1 MEMILR
7 RSDWYRRL
15 RFITAVVTGVVMIG
29 MAQHTAAENVQEKAQ
44 EQEAMAIIN
53 HATSTWQNFMQD
65 PDMSGFRAHVKEG
78 QGVLIFPRLMKGAF
92 VLGAEGGNGVL
103 LVRNSKTGSWS
114 EPVFYEISSASFGL
128 QAGMETSEAIL
139 VIQTVK
145 GIESLLKNTI
155 KLGTDVSA
163 VIGPRGGGVEGVTSM
178 SIGMDFVTYA
188 RAKGIYA
195 GVSIEGASIGT
206 RDDLNKAY
214 YGAAVRPSD
223 IVLVRNVKSH
233 PQSQVLHQA
242 VVKGTIRG

>member
-1 MEMILR
+1 METILK

-15 RFITAVVTGVVMIG
+15 LFATAVVTGILMIG
-29 MAQHTAAENVQEKAQ
+29 MPQRTAAENLQEKAQ
-44 EQEAMAIIN
+44 EREAMAIIN

-65 PDMSGFRAHVKEG
+65 PDMSGFRSHVKGG

-128 QAGMETSEAIL
+128 QAGMETSETIL

-163 VIGPRGGGVEGVTSM
+163 AIGPKGGGIEGVTSM

-195 GVSIEGASIGT
+195 GVSIEGASIST

-214 YGAAVRPSD
+214 YGSVVSPSD
-223 IVLVRNVKSH
+223 IVLVRSVKSH

-242 VVKGTIRG
+242 VVKGTIGG

>member
-1 MEMILR
+1 METILT
-7 RSDWYRRL
+7 RSDWSRRL
-15 RFITAVVTGVVMIG
+15 LFMTAVAGVMMIG
-29 MAQHTAAENVQEKAQ
+29 MPQFIAAEKVQEKSQ
-44 EQEAMAIIN
+44 EQEAMAVIN
-53 HATSTWQNFMQD
+53 HAISTWQNFMTD
-65 PDMSGFRAHVKEG
+65 PDMSSFRTHVKGG

-103 LVRNSKTGSWS
+103 LVRNDRTGSWS

-139 VIQTVK
+139 VIQTAK

-163 VIGPRGGGVEGVTSM
+163 ALGPRGGGIEGVISK

-206 RDDLNKAY
+206 RDDLNRAY
-214 YGAAVRPSD
+214 YGSAVTPSD
-223 IVLVRNVKSH
+223 IVLERNVKSH

-242 VVKGTIRG
+242 VVKGTIGG

>member
-1 MEMILR
+1 M
-7 RSDWYRRL
+7 RSLSEGRDLYKCL
-15 RFITAVVTGVVMIG
+15 LLLAVVLMGMMIVMP
-29 MAQHTAAENVQEKAQ
+29 QPKAAETVQEKTQ

-53 HATSTWQNFMQD
+53 HATSTWQSFMQD
-65 PDMSGFRAHVKEG
+65 PDMSGFRDHINGG

-92 VLGAEGGNGVL
+92 VLGAEGGNGLL
-103 LVRNSKTGSWS
+103 LVRHDRTGGWS

-139 VIQTVK
+139 VIQTVN
-145 GIESLLKNTI
+145 GIESVLKNTI

-163 VIGPRGGGVEGVTSM
+163 AIGPRGGGVEGVTSM

-214 YGAAVRPSD
+214 YGSTVKPSE
-223 IVLVRNVKSH
+223 IVARNVK
-233 PQSQVLHQA
+233 PNPNSQVLRQ
-242 VVKGTIRG
+242 VVVMGAGGK

>member
-1 MEMILR
+1 METILKK
-7 RSDWYRRL
+7 SNWYRRL
-15 RFITAVVTGVVMIG
+15 LFTTAVVIGILMIG
-29 MAQHTAAENVQEKAQ
+29 MPQRTAAENLQEKAQ
-44 EQEAMAIIN
+44 EGEAMAIIN

-65 PDMSGFRAHVKEG
+65 PDMSGFRTHVKGG

-163 VIGPRGGGVEGVTSM
+163 VIGLRGGGVEGVTSM
-178 SIGMDFVTYA
+178 SIGWILSPTPAQRGVYP
-188 RAKGIYA
+188 
-195 GVSIEGASIGT
+195 GVSIEEASIGM
-206 RDDLNKAY
+206 RDDLNNAY
-214 YGAAVRPSD
+214 YGSAVELSD
-223 IVLVRNVKSH
+223 IVAGKVKAN
-233 PQSQVLHQA
+233 PNSQVLHQA
-242 VVKGTIRG
+242 VVTGAGGK